1 MGRLEGISVY
11 IFWVH
16 MQVSLAV
23 ICALEMGN
31 YLRQES
37 NHAKDFIFFIFRSNV
52 FDLFVKGRKKRIGGD
67 RYSQRVKGGRND
79 NEVLTTLFANP
90 GFPAAR
96 GCLWR

>member
-1 MGRLEGISVY
+1 
-11 IFWVH
+11 

-37 NHAKDFIFFIFRSNV
+37 NHAKDFIF
-52 FDLFVKGRKKRIGGD
+52 LFLGVMCLICLLNGGRNEWMED
-67 RYSQRVKGGRND
+67 RFLQRVKGGRND

>member
-37 NHAKDFIFFIFRSNV
+37 NHAKDFIF
-52 FDLFVKGRKKRIGGD
+52 LFLGVMCLICLL
-67 RYSQRVKGGRND
+67 KGGRN
-79 NEVLTTLFANP
+79 E
-90 GFPAAR
+90 
-96 GCLWR
+96 